1 MERGTRAGIPAVL
14 SFGGLEH
21 MRVLIVDD
29 SQLMRKVL
37 IGALKRMGINDIIE
51 ATNGIEALEKVAI
64 NSDIGLVMMDSRMP
78 VMGGLHAIKKMRADG
93 YKLPIIMVSTE
104 GEKAKVLEA
113 IRAGANDYLIKPF
126 NPRDIQAKLEKYLVN
141 NSA

>member
-1 MERGTRAGIPAVL
+1 
-14 SFGGLEH
+14 
-21 MRVLIVDD
+21 MRILIVDD

-51 ATNGIEALEKVAI
+51 ANNGQEALEKI
-64 NSDIGLVMMDSRMP
+64 SIDSDIGLVLMDSRMP

-93 YKLPIIMVSTE
+93 YKLPVIMISTE

-126 NPRDIQAKLEKYLVN
+126 NPRDIQAKLEKHLTKT
-141 NSA
+141 ST

>member
-1 MERGTRAGIPAVL
+1 
-14 SFGGLEH
+14 
-21 MRVLIVDD
+21 MRVLIFDD

-37 IGALKRMGINDIIE
+37 IGALKRIGINDIIE
-51 ATNGIEALEKVAI
+51 ATNGKEALEKVI
-64 NSDIGLVMMDSRMP
+64 LNPDIGLVLMDSRMP
-78 VMGGLHAIKKMRADG
+78 VMGGLHAIKKMRAVG

-104 GEKAKVLEA
+104 AEKTRVLEA

-126 NPRDIQAKLEKYLVN
+126 NPRDIQAKLEKHLVN